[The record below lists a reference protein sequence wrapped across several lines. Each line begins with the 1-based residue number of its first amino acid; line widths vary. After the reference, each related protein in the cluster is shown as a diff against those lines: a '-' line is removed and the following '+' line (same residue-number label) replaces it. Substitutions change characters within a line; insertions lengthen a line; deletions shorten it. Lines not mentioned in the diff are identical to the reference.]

1 MSFITYAQNFEDVM
15 LWRALKHIEK
25 GFYIDIGAQE
35 PIVDSVSM
43 AFYEHGWRGVHIEPT
58 QQYSDKLRSARP
70 DEIVLQVAIANDA
83 KSLVFFEFENTGLST
98 ADSENAQ
105 THIDSGFAYVQTVVK
120 AISLDELLEQFAN
133 REIHW
138 LKLDVEGLEKS
149 VLESWVTSKVRPWI
163 LVIES
168 TKPLTQEQTHAEW
181 EALIL
186 HKQYKFVYFDGLNRF
201 YLSTAHAEITSAFL
215 TPPNFFDDFQLSDKS
230 PYCQLVEA
238 KVLQAETLAHF
249 SETEALKAE
258 TRAQHAEIKA
268 QQAETK
274 AQQAETK
281 AQQAETKAQQ
291 AETERYV
298 LYSST
303 SWRVTAPLR
312 MVGNIKK
319 RLFRLPKI
327 IKFQIKEKVKLLLTH
342 SKLYIYRRPKFR
354 YIAFAMIKPFPALK
368 RGLKQTYL
376 NALSEQVVH
385 PQVEIE
391 LVNLSPRARQIYVNI
406 KTHIKRRQNEIS

>member
-1 MSFITYAQNFEDVM
+1 MPPNI
-15 LWRALKHIEK
+15 
-25 GFYIDIGAQE
+25 
-35 PIVDSVSM
+35 
-43 AFYEHGWRGVHIEPT
+43 
-58 QQYSDKLRSARP
+58 
-70 DEIVLQVAIANDA
+70 
-83 KSLVFFEFENTGLST
+83 
-98 ADSENAQ
+98 
-105 THIDSGFAYVQTVVK
+105 
-120 AISLDELLEQFAN
+120 
-133 REIHW
+133 
-138 LKLDVEGLEKS
+138 
-149 VLESWVTSKVRPWI
+149 
-163 LVIES
+163 
-168 TKPLTQEQTHAEW
+168 
-181 EALIL
+181 
-186 HKQYKFVYFDGLNRF
+186 FDG
-201 YLSTAHAEITSAFL
+201 
-215 TPPNFFDDFQLSDKS
+215 FQLSGKAS
-230 PYCQLVEA
+230 HPYCQLAETRA
-238 KVLQAETLAHF
+238 LQAETLAHF

-258 TRAQHAEIKA
+258 TRAQHAEIKAQQAETKA